1 MNKLKKICKSK
12 QTNNLKQFPRNN
24 SNSIVHNKNMKKI
37 SKPNIFVMPPQISD
51 ADINALFN
59 GIISVVKKKI
69 ELEKKAEILT
79 ANLNLEQ
86 ALKQLKEKQA
96 ECIRLK
102 NEIVNLQAE
111 LDKLQLKGANLS

>member
-12 QTNNLKQFPRNN
+12 QTNNLKQFTRNN

-111 LDKLQLKGANLS
+111 LDKLQPKGANLS